1 MITRFGKYVK
11 THLLNKRKP
20 PILPVPNPI
29 ANRAV
34 QQNSPGRDTISRMF
48 RARTLLFLFLLS
60 PWPVFD
66 GLAQSAPGTTIVL
79 PPKLL
84 AGQQATLAVL
94 DSAGRLVPAAV
105 VEFSGGEKVTTDA
118 TGRALFTAPAEPGVL
133 LVRLTGR
140 SARTSAAVV
149 APAANPPDGVQI
161 LDSPSVAAV
170 DDRFVVEGTGFRGDA
185 NSLQAAIGGQ
195 PALVLASSPLSLV
208 LLPNP
213 RVKPGLAQLVI
224 EVGGRSPGPVP
235 ITLVSLDI
243 LSLENALKPGEKGV
257 LTVRVRGT
265 DQRLVIEARNLTPE
279 VVSLVRGNVL
289 RVTSS
294 GGAINDALI
303 EIQAGRSGDFSITV
317 RLVPGVSGLP
327 DVEAARQKL
336 MVARQMAPEE
346 WQERIS
352 RLIRRIERDPQ
363 DALKVRDELEKMLA
377 ENPPGELGRQLEAA
391 WRVLIKR

>member
-1 MITRFGKYVK
+1 MI
-11 THLLNKRKP
+11 
-20 PILPVPNPI
+20 
-29 ANRAV
+29 
-34 QQNSPGRDTISRMF
+34 
-48 RARTLLFLFLLS
+48 RARTLLLIGLLS
-60 PWPVFD
+60 LCPVSL

-94 DSAGRLVPAAV
+94 DSSGRLASSAV
-105 VEFSGGEKVTTDA
+105 VEFSGGERVTTDA
-118 TGRALFTAPAEPGVL
+118 TGRAVFTAPAEPGVL
-133 LVRLTGR
+133 LAHLPGR
-140 SARTSAAVV
+140 GGRTSATV
-149 APAANPPDGVQI
+149 AAPVPNPADGLQV
-161 LDSPSVAAV
+161 LDSPAVVSV
-170 DDRFVVEGTGFRGDA
+170 DDRLVVEGTGFRGDA
-185 NSLQAAIGGQ
+185 NSIQATIGGQ

-213 RVKPGLAQLVI
+213 RVKPGPTQLVI

-235 ITLVSLDI
+235 ITLVSLGI
-243 LSLENALKPGEKGV
+243 VPPENALKPGEKGV

-265 DQRLVIEARNLTPE
+265 DQRLVIEARNLAPE
-279 VVSLVRGNVL
+279 VVNLLRGNVL

-294 GGAINDALI
+294 GGAVNEVLI
-303 EIQAGRSGDFSITV
+303 EMQGVRAGEFSVSV

-336 MVARQMAPEE
+336 IVARQMAPED
-346 WQERIS
+346 WQERVS

-377 ENPPGELGRQLEAA
+377 EIPPGEFGRQLEAA
-391 WRVLIKR
+391 WRVLLKH

>member
-1 MITRFGKYVK
+1 MI
-11 THLLNKRKP
+11 
-20 PILPVPNPI
+20 
-29 ANRAV
+29 
-34 QQNSPGRDTISRMF
+34 
-48 RARTLLFLFLLS
+48 RARTLLLVGLLS
-60 PWPVFD
+60 LFPVSL

-94 DSAGRLVPAAV
+94 DSAGRLTPSSV
-105 VEFSGGEKVTTDA
+105 VEFSGGERVTTDA
-118 TGRALFTAPAEPGVL
+118 TGRAVFTAPAEPGVL
-133 LVRLTGR
+133 LARLPGR
-140 SARTSAAVV
+140 GGRASATVAAPV
-149 APAANPPDGVQI
+149 ANPADGVQV
-161 LDSPSVAAV
+161 LDSPSVVSV
-170 DDRFVVEGTGFRGDA
+170 DDRLVVEGTGFRGDA
-185 NSLQAAIGGQ
+185 NSMQATIGGQ

-213 RVKPGLAQLVI
+213 RVKLGPAQLVI

-235 ITLVSLDI
+235 ITLVSLRI
-243 LSLENALKPGEKGV
+243 VPPENALKPGEKGV

-279 VVSLVRGNVL
+279 VVHLPRGNVL

-294 GGAINDALI
+294 GGAVNEALI
-303 EIQAGRSGDFSITV
+303 EMQGVRAGEFSVSV

-336 MVARQMAPEE
+336 IVARQMAPED
-346 WQERIS
+346 WQERVS

-377 ENPPGELGRQLEAA
+377 EIPPGEFGRQLEAA
-391 WRVLIKR
+391 WRVLLKR